1 MPFNAGAT
9 TSIQQQL
16 SADWD
21 NREFNYVISE
31 YVKRIADTVGQF
43 YLSSQNKLAT
53 LNDKVTRLERKVE
66 FLEANVSLSI
76 WRVFGSSKKAN
87 RQSTIIVRFLA
98 YTWRNSQLGF
108 EMASTRVA
116 RLGAETVVKSV
127 TPVSS
132 RTPEQARLGVLQ
144 VYKNLQK
151 ITPKFW
157 FDYNLVDIPLPVFR
171 NVLKNEFTKNAHH
184 SDLRIIDRKVA
195 ECYKDIEAVQMA
207 YYNPEHVR
215 NYLFR
220 ENIDPKAKDFLS
232 QFLSG
237 S

>member
-1 MPFNAGAT
+1 MPFNSGAT

-31 YVKRIADTVGQF
+31 YVKRISDTVGQF

-66 FLEANVSLSI
+66 FLEANL
-76 WRVFGSSKKAN
+76 
-87 RQSTIIVRFLA
+87 TL
-98 YTWRNSQLGF
+98 
-108 EMASTRVA
+108 
-116 RLGAETVVKSV
+116 
-127 TPVSS
+127 SS

-157 FDYNLVDIPLPVFR
+157 FDFHLIDIPLPVFR

-184 SDLRIIDRKVA
+184 TDIRIIDRKVA
-195 ECYKDIEAVQMA
+195 ECYKDIEAIQMA